1 MTQADITR
9 HLQRA
14 WPKIERALEANSAP
28 ALKRRPPEYDDHR
41 VFRAL
46 LLYVWKGM
54 PVRASLGRG
63 YPMGAV
69 LHRRWRIWRDSG
81 ALRAMVEEYA
91 GTLSRADLKLW
102 RVLLDGYDSQVR
114 DHGARNPA
122 MAWLMVN
129 RFWYEA
135 VVVPFLKTGGRTGR
149 G

>member
-1 MTQADITR
+1 MKERDLVK
-9 HLQRA
+9 HLARA
-14 WPKIERALEANSAP
+14 WPKVERMLEANSVP
-28 ALKRRPPEYDDHR
+28 ALKRRPPTYDDHR
-41 VFRAL
+41 VFQAL
-46 LLYVWKGM
+46 LLYILRGL
-54 PVRASLGRG
+54 PVRACLGRG

-69 LHRRWRIWRDSG
+69 LHRRWLIWRDAG